1 MEKKLSKGTL
11 MAALICGSIVPVLMG
26 TSGVYAAE
34 AEDDALS
41 SFTLDP
47 MVITAT
53 RTEKRDVDVPAAT
66 EILSNEQIVASGATN
81 AFDALRHVN
90 GIDVNNYFPGGAP
103 MTTMTSDINIR
114 GYGDGTL
121 VMLNGNPVN
130 LNNKYVIDAIPT
142 ESIERVEIVKGGGS
156 VLYGS
161 EAMGGVVN
169 IITKKKGSNYVTVG
183 GGNYGQRK
191 ASVGVGNEKFHVN
204 YDFKRWGRVED
215 LSVSTRPTNVHKDT
229 KISKGKY
236 AGETYE
242 SGTYDYNLVKNEK
255 KSLDIGYNITDK
267 LSLGF
272 NHWESDVN
280 YRADWTSDNT
290 LRNWRNTYTKENMI
304 QLNYNDDNFKGHAW
318 YNENNISY
326 AGYDS
331 YTSSTTDGDGDT
343 KPVPAKFT
351 GRTQQKNK
359 TFGIDLQKDVRL
371 NSKALLTIGTDFKYE
386 QLHKVL
392 SSGKPVKT
400 NPEMSRNTYA
410 LFAQLDQKLGE
421 KDSIILGGR
430 GTWTTGGWNNQ
441 NYHNFSGS
449 FQYMHKFNEN
459 QGLYAKAAQSFIMPS
474 FSQMSPSGLLG
485 GLENPDLKPQKG
497 TNYEL
502 GYKAVTGGKYTWKA
516 ALFHMKVKDNITAT
530 VGEKDGS
537 GNITYKYSNVD
548 FKNTGFEASV
558 DAKESDH
565 LNWNFGFTVSKPQF
579 NSTAVSAKTGKLVK
593 PGWQRKY
600 SGFQIKAGIDYHI
613 SKFRTSFSCSYVG
626 DRWMSPSSS
635 ASYKTDPYFLTSWTA
650 SYAPTKNHEI
660 NLIVDN
666 VFDRRDNISNT
677 MSGNGAYFTT
687 GRNYLLSYTY
697 KF

>member
-1 MEKKLSKGTL
+1 MKKLSKGML
-11 MAALICGSIVPVLMG
+11 MTALICGSIVPVLCG
-26 TSGVYAAE
+26 GVSVYAAE
-34 AEDDALS
+34 AKAEDALS
-41 SFTLDP
+41 SFNLDP

-53 RTEKRDVDVPAAT
+53 RTEKRDVDIPAST
-66 EILSNEQIVASGATN
+66 EVLTNEQIVASGATN

-142 ESIERVEIVKGGGS
+142 ESIERIEIVKGGGS

-215 LSVSTRPTNVHKDT
+215 LSVSARPTKAHT
-229 KISKGKY
+229 TSATTG
-236 AGETYE
+236 GE

-255 KSLDIGYNITDK
+255 KSLDVGFNITDK

-280 YRADWTSDNT
+280 YRSDWTSDNT
-290 LRNWRNTYTKENMI
+290 MRNWRNTYTKENMA
-304 QLNYNDDNFKGHAW
+304 QLNYNDDNFKGHVW

-326 AGYDS
+326 AGYDAYYS
-331 YTSSTTDGDGDT
+331 YSTSTQKLTAPT
-343 KPVPAKFT
+343 FT
-351 GRTQQKNK
+351 VRTQQKNK
-359 TFGIDLQKDVRL
+359 TFGIDLQKDFNL
-371 NSKALLTIGTDFKYE
+371 SSKSVLTVGTDFKYE

-392 SSGKPVKT
+392 SSGKPVTT

-410 LFAQLDQKLGE
+410 LFAQLDQKLGK

-449 FQYMHKFNEN
+449 FQYMHKLDDN
-459 QGLYAKAAQSFIMPS
+459 QGLYVKAAQSFIMPS

-502 GYKAVTGGKYTWKA
+502 GYKAVTGKYTWKA

-530 VGEKDGS
+530 VSEKDGS

-558 DAKESDH
+558 DARESKH

-579 NSTAVSAKTGKLVK
+579 NSNALNSKGALAK

-613 SKFRTSFSCSYVG
+613 AKFRTSFSCSYVG

-635 ASYKTDPYFLTSWTA
+635 DSYKTDPYFLTSWTA

-677 MSGNGAYFTT
+677 MSDNGAYFTT